1 MNLAKITNFGFDK
14 KRDFYGLRKKKKT
27 ILQL

>member
-1 MNLAKITNFGFDK
+1 MNSAKITNFGFDK
-14 KRDFYGLRKKKKT
+14 KRDFYGLRKKKT